1 MSLLKNSSKINTTSN
16 IEKLI
21 PNLAFLQMQYRNIV
35 KHEITEYA
43 NNARYE
49 LNKNLRIKEHISRIK
64 YINELFKKLLNDLI
78 LKKDTKTEINNLL
91 LDFNNI
97 FIEDNIILKND
108 IKEEF
113 KKFSKYNI
121 ALRKELIPLKEQL
134 NQLKNLNFIME
145 NKIICQNNIIAR
157 NKYFLYLLNNN
168 PNQITELEYF
178 IQNNSNDF
186 DDFLVDISKIYQETL
201 LKSLK
206 DLNKIKTKNTKK
218 LKKIEN
224 FQNFLKNEGKLNN
237 YIFNFDEKEEK
248 FENNN
253 DDEIKKEDNYE
264 NSLLSFKEFEL
275 ISSIPTFENFKEKIE
290 EDEMKIKSDIYNL
303 PQKKLKQSSIN
314 EFILKNEINNKNEN
328 KNHNRILSFDTNK
341 NKNRMFSSSNELDLP
356 KLNLNQIRFNKDNRN
371 FGFSSLERRRI
382 SSKSSNNNKDKDNSE
397 VRKKKKKR
405 IKYKIKQLKDKIK
418 KNKEIIKEFKIFCN
432 NIENKYDNLIYQPKI
447 ESFIISKEINLE
459 D

>member
-16 IEKLI
+16 TEKLI
-21 PNLAFLQMQYRNIV
+21 PNLAFLQMQYRNKV
-35 KHEITEYA
+35 KHTITEYA

-64 YINELFKKLLNDLI
+64 YINELFKKLLNDI
-78 LKKDTKTEINNLL
+78 MLKKDTKKEINNLL

-134 NQLKNLNFIME
+134 NQLKNFNFIME

-178 IQNNSNDF
+178 IQNNSNNF

-206 DLNKIKTKNTKK
+206 DLNKIKTKNTQK
-218 LKKIEN
+218 LKKIVN

-248 FENNN
+248 FEKNN

-275 ISSIPTFENFKEKIE
+275 ISSIPTLENFKEKNE

-314 EFILKNEINNKNEN
+314 EFILKNEINNKN

-341 NKNRMFSSSNELDLP
+341 NKNKMFSSLNELELP